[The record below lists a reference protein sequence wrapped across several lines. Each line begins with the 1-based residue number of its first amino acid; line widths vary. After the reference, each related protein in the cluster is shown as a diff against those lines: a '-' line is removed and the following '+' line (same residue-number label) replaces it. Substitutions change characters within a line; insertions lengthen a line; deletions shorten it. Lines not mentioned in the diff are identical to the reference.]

1 MTKKIILGYVIVSF
15 LIGSNINIVGAQTQ
29 ETITISAKELI
40 ERLSRIEENQRS
52 LQRQIDDNQK
62 NLQRQIDNNQKSL
75 QRQIDELRNDLKW
88 GFGIICG
95 GMFALL
101 GGMVALVG
109 FVMWDRRTALSPAVK
124 RIKIVEEQEKK
135 IEKVLREYAGQE
147 IKFAQ
152 AMRAAGL
159 L

>member
-1 MTKKIILGYVIVSF
+1 MIKKIILGGVLVSF
-15 LIGSNINIVGAQTQ
+15 LIGPKITIVGAQTQ

-62 NLQRQIDNNQKSL
+62 NLQRQID
-75 QRQIDELRNDLKW
+75 ELRNDLKW

-101 GGMVALVG
+101 GGMVALAG
-109 FVMWDRRTALSPAVK
+109 FVMWDRRTALAPAVK

-135 IEKVLREYAGQE
+135 LEKVLREYAGQE